1 MEQKQIEVIKNRIK
15 SKIEKGDFITLSKV
29 LDIPRSTAVSR
40 YVRNNEVAVIIM
52 RKIVTEREKLIKKLK
67 AKY

>member
-40 YVRNNEVAVIIM
+40 YNRNNENAVLII

-67 AKY
+67 AKI